1 MSAKEDTGANGN
13 KKAKIEPQDI
23 KTMNNKEYLDQV
35 SAYLIRSSNL
45 EIIIYNS
52 N

>member
-1 MSAKEDTGANGN
+1 MSAKDDTGANGN

-35 SAYLIRSSNL
+35 SAYLD
-45 EIIIYNS
+45 EVK
-52 N
+52 

>member
-1 MSAKEDTGANGN
+1 MSTKEDTGANGN

-35 SAYLIRSSNL
+35 SAYLGKVNNL
-45 EIIIYNS
+45 ERL
-52 N
+52 